1 MTVAMLNPPMVDI
14 TPDLV
19 CLVGRLPLLSSSP
32 WLAARQ
38 ATATGGR
45 RPLRFIPSMHGRSW
59 LVAARTSLLIGNRTA
74 TRVPP
79 LNAEEGED
87 RAVAK
92 STRVENG
99 GTTTSGS
106 WPEGRRCRMQLR
118 WQDRIWTAARLQ
130 LWGWRNNYFC
140 ALCERLLETSLHL
153 FIECPYSR
161 KV

>member
-1 MTVAMLNPPMVDI
+1 MLNPPMVDI

-87 RAVAK
+87 RAVAE

-106 WPEGRRCRMQLR
+106 RPEGRRCRMQLR
-118 WQDRIWTAARLQ
+118 WCKSLSLSSLSAPSLALELRQRQLGRHTATMEPRSCEARL
-130 LWGWRNNYFC
+130 R
-140 ALCERLLETSLHL
+140 S
-153 FIECPYSR
+153 
-161 KV
+161 